1 MGEAWLVRLRYT
13 RQALAD
19 LERLLDDI
27 AVQSPQGAKRV
38 QARLKAVIDLLPR
51 HPHIGQVTS
60 RAGMR
65 RLVASP
71 YPYLVFYRADGD
83 EIVIHAV
90 RHGARNPGSF
100 PR

>member
-1 MGEAWLVRLRYT
+1 VKLRYT

-27 AVQSPQGAKRV
+27 AQQSPRGANRV
-38 QARLKAVIDLLPR
+38 QARLKAVIDLLPH
-51 HPHIGQVTS
+51 HPSIGQLTS

-71 YPYLVFYRADGD
+71 YPYLVFYRAGD
-83 EIVIHAV
+83 EEIVIHAV
-90 RHGARNPGSF
+90 RHGSRNPAAF

>member
-1 MGEAWLVRLRYT
+1 
-13 RQALAD
+13 
-19 LERLLDDI
+19 
-27 AVQSPQGAKRV
+27 V
-38 QARLKAVIDLLPR
+38 QARLKAVIDLLPH
-51 HPHIGQVTS
+51 HPNIGQATS

-83 EIVIHAV
+83 EIIVHAV

>member
-27 AVQSPQGAKRV
+27 ALRSPRGAKRG
-38 QARLKAVIDLLPR
+38 QARLKAIIDLLPH
-51 HPHIGQVTS
+51 HPNIGQATR

-65 RLVASP
+65 RLVSSP

-83 EIVIHAV
+83 EIVVHAV
-90 RHGARNPGSF
+90 RHGARDPKSF

>member
-1 MGEAWLVRLRYT
+1 VRLRYT

-51 HPHIGQVTS
+51 HPTS
-60 RAGMR
+60 
-65 RLVASP
+65 
-71 YPYLVFYRADGD
+71 
-83 EIVIHAV
+83 
-90 RHGARNPGSF
+90 AR
-100 PR
+100 